1 MTHAFKQ
8 PVLTSQSQYDH
19 ITTSSTR
26 FTSKELPRTKDPP
39 LKLPLRAWAI
49 GLRIFSAEDGSEP
62 PVFEYD
68 AKNRRLSVA
77 VPGQSQAY
85 QFQQTKGFER
95 ITVSPQLRLCGT
107 RADID

>member
-1 MTHAFKQ
+1 MTHAFNQ
-8 PVLTSQSQYDH
+8 PEFQYDH
-19 ITTSSTR
+19 ITTSSTP
-26 FTSKELPRTKDPP
+26 FTSKGLPRTKDPP

-49 GLRIFSAEDGSEP
+49 GLRIFRAEDGSEP

-95 ITVSPQLRLCGT
+95 LIVSPQLRLCDN